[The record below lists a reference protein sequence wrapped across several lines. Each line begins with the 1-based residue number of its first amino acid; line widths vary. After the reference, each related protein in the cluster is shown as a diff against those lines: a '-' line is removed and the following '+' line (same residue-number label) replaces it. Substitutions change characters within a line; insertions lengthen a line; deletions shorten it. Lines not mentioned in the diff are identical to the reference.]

1 MMVKEFL
8 AEKSSKFPRVIEF
21 LNLSYF
27 GMMVSYLQRN
37 SDEFWQNYERVLEDI
52 SAVSS
57 LSTKEIYL
65 ALEKLQK
72 TKNEI
77 TNERETSH
85 SISFDSV
92 CENLYEMEAYPIS
105 EHFYYAH
112 APHVLKRKAFVQNA
126 IKMMDLNVCRCMDV
140 GVGPGVILASVL
152 EEKEKW
158 YGYGIDISA
167 RCVAY
172 AKKMMEI
179 HGLAERTQI
188 ERADARAVPY
198 PDETFDLVIATEVLE
213 HLPNALEGLKEV
225 TRILKHGAHA
235 ILALPVRLPLL
246 EHLHV
251 FSDPEEIRQ
260 AYTDANLAIVQ
271 FEIWESGGD
280 FIDTFA
286 VCRKP

>member
-1 MMVKEFL
+1 MIVKEFL
-8 AEKSSKFPRVIEF
+8 ATKSSKFPRVIEF

-37 SDEFWQNYERVLEDI
+37 SDEFWQNYELVLEDI
-52 SAVSS
+52 SAVSA
-57 LSTKEIYL
+57 LNTKEIYL
-65 ALEKLQK
+65 ALEKFQK
-72 TKNEI
+72 AKNEMA
-77 TNERETSH
+77 NERETSH

-126 IKMMDLNVCRCMDV
+126 IKMMESRVCQCMDV

-152 EEKEKW
+152 EEKENW

-179 HGLAERTQI
+179 HELAERTQI
-188 ERADARAVPY
+188 ERADARAVPH
-198 PDETFDLVIATEVLE
+198 PDETFELVIAMEVLE
-213 HLPNALEGLKEV
+213 HLPDALEGLKEV
-225 TRILKHGAHA
+225 TRILKRGAHA

-246 EHLHV
+246 EHLSI
-251 FSDPEEIRQ
+251 FSAPEEVRR
-260 AYTDANLAIVQ
+260 AYTNANLSIEQ
-271 FEIWESGGD
+271 FETWESGGD

-286 VCRKP
+286 VCRKS